1 MEHRRKRWGFALTEI
16 FMSLLIVISAVIL
29 VLDWKH
35 YEYFFIIA
43 FAAAALLFLARGIR
57 TIGEDKSHLAGGILY
72 LIGATF
78 MVSFLT
84 ASIYYFG
91 RQSVKQK
98 LLELLQSTEGFLS
111 GQELSDH
118 LNVSRTAVWK
128 VMKSLEEDGYE
139 IEAVRNKG
147 YSLKKEP
154 DILTKESCASRI
166 NTKWLGKNLMV
177 YDVTDSTNTRLKLA
191 GEQGAPNGSVAVANA
206 QEAGKGRLGR
216 HWETPKGSALAF
228 SLLLRPQIQPEN
240 ASMLTLVAALA
251 VSRAIDEY
259 ASIKTQIKWPN
270 DIVYQG
276 KKLCGILTEM
286 SADMDQI
293 HYVIVGIGINVQM
306 TDFPKEIQNTAT
318 SLKLV
323 TGKTLLRNELLA
335 KVLEEFEVLY
345 EQFVS
350 AESLKNLKAEYES
363 RLANK
368 DNRVNVLAPSGA
380 WQGICLGI
388 KEDGALLVQRE
399 DGKVEEVIAGEVS
412 VRGIYGYV

>member
-1 MEHRRKRWGFALTEI
+1 MKAEI
-16 FMSLLIVISAVIL
+16 L
-29 VLDWKH
+29 
-35 YEYFFIIA
+35 
-43 FAAAALLFLARGIR
+43 
-57 TIGEDKSHLAGGILY
+57 
-72 LIGATF
+72 
-78 MVSFLT
+78 
-84 ASIYYFG
+84 
-91 RQSVKQK
+91 K
-98 LLELLQSTEGFLS
+98 LLREADGYVS
-111 GQELSDH
+111 GQQLCEKFG
-118 LNVSRTAVWK
+118 VSRTAVWK
-128 VMKSLEEDGYE
+128 VIRQLQEEGYQV
-139 IEAVRNKG
+139 EAVRNKG
-147 YSLKKEP
+147 YHIVDSP
-154 DILTKESCASRI
+154 DVMTKEELDS
-166 NTKWLGKNLMV
+166 LMDTQWAGRNIV
-177 YDVTDSTNTRLKLA
+177 YYDSVDSTNLRIKQM
-191 GEQGAPNGSVAVANA
+191 GDEGALEGTLAVADK
-206 QEAGKGRLGR
+206 QTAGRGRRGR
-216 HWETPKGSALAF
+216 SWDSPSGSSIYM
-228 SLLLRPQIQPEN
+228 SLLLRPEIEPDQAP
-240 ASMLTLVAALA
+240 MLTLVMALSVA
-251 VSRAIDEY
+251 EGIMDCGDSCGNPDV
-259 ASIKTQIKWPN
+259 KIKWPN

>member
-1 MEHRRKRWGFALTEI
+1 MKAEI
-16 FMSLLIVISAVIL
+16 L
-29 VLDWKH
+29 
-35 YEYFFIIA
+35 
-43 FAAAALLFLARGIR
+43 
-57 TIGEDKSHLAGGILY
+57 
-72 LIGATF
+72 
-78 MVSFLT
+78 
-84 ASIYYFG
+84 
-91 RQSVKQK
+91 K
-98 LLELLQSTEGFLS
+98 LLREADGYVS
-111 GQELSDH
+111 GQQLCEKFG
-118 LNVSRTAVWK
+118 VSRTAVWK
-128 VMKSLEEDGYE
+128 VIRQLQEEGYQV
-139 IEAVRNKG
+139 EAVRNKG
-147 YSLKKEP
+147 YHIVDSP
-154 DILTKESCASRI
+154 DVMTKEELDS
-166 NTKWLGKNLMV
+166 LMDTQWAGRNIV
-177 YDVTDSTNTRLKLA
+177 YYDSVDSTNLRIKQM
-191 GEQGAPNGSVAVANA
+191 GDEGAPEGTLAVADK
-206 QEAGKGRLGR
+206 QTAGRGRRGR
-216 HWETPKGSALAF
+216 SWDSPSGSSIYM
-228 SLLLRPQIQPEN
+228 SLLLRPKIEPDQAP
-240 ASMLTLVAALA
+240 MLTLVMALSVA
-251 VSRAIDEY
+251 EGIMDCGDSCGNPDV
-259 ASIKTQIKWPN
+259 KIKWPN

>member
-1 MEHRRKRWGFALTEI
+1 MK
-16 FMSLLIVISAVIL
+16 SKIL
-29 VLDWKH
+29 NRL
-35 YEYFFIIA
+35 
-43 FAAAALLFLARGIR
+43 RGA
-57 TIGEDKSHLAGGILY
+57 EE
-72 LIGATF
+72 F
-78 MVSFLT
+78 V
-84 ASIYYFG
+84 
-91 RQSVKQK
+91 
-98 LLELLQSTEGFLS
+98 S
-111 GQELSDH
+111 GQQLCEEFG
-118 LNVSRTAVWK
+118 VSRTAVWK
-128 VMKSLEEDGYE
+128 AINQLKEEGYE
-139 IEAVRNKG
+139 IEAVHNKG
-147 YSLKKEP
+147 YRLLGCP
-154 DILTKESCASRI
+154 DIISAEEVKSRLH
-166 NTKWLGKNLMV
+166 TDWAGCEVRYFDTL
-177 YDVTDSTNTRLKLA
+177 DSTNICAKRMA
-191 GEQGAPNGSVAVANA
+191 EEGAPNGTLVIADK
-206 QEAGKGRLGR
+206 QTAGRGRCGR
-216 HWETPKGSALAF
+216 VWETPKGTAIAMT
-228 SLLLRPQIQPEN
+228 LLMRPNLRPEK
-240 ASMLTLVAALA
+240 ASMLTLVMGMA
-251 VSRAIDEY
+251 VTRAVNELY
-259 ASIKTQIKWPN
+259 SLNCQIKWPN

-323 TGKTLLRNELLA
+323 TGKTLLRNKLLA

-368 DNRVNVLAPSGA
+368 DNCVNVLAPSGV

>member
-1 MEHRRKRWGFALTEI
+1 MYLLMLADGFE
-16 FMSLLIVISAVIL
+16 
-29 VLDWKH
+29 
-35 YEYFFIIA
+35 
-43 FAAAALLFLARGIR
+43 
-57 TIGEDKSHLAGGILY
+57 
-72 LIGATF
+72 
-78 MVSFLT
+78 
-84 ASIYYFG
+84 
-91 RQSVKQK
+91 
-98 LLELLQSTEGFLS
+98 
-111 GQELSDH
+111 
-118 LNVSRTAVWK
+118 
-128 VMKSLEEDGYE
+128 E
-139 IEAVRNKG
+139 IEAITFA
-147 YSLKKEP
+147 
-154 DILTKESCASRI
+154 DILRRAQIDVKTVSVTENKNVTGSHKISFCADLTCSEVDI
-166 NTKWLGKNLMV
+166 
-177 YDVTDSTNTRLKLA
+177 DSVD
-191 GEQGAPNGSVAVANA
+191 G
-206 QEAGKGRLGR
+206 
-216 HWETPKGSALAF
+216 
-228 SLLLRPQIQPEN
+228 
-240 ASMLTLVAALA
+240 AALPGGLPGA
-251 VSRAIDEY
+251 DNLEACE
-259 ASIKTQIKWPN
+259 
-270 DIVYQG
+270 
-276 KKLCGILTEM
+276 KLCGILTEM

>member
-1 MEHRRKRWGFALTEI
+1 MKAEI
-16 FMSLLIVISAVIL
+16 L
-29 VLDWKH
+29 
-35 YEYFFIIA
+35 
-43 FAAAALLFLARGIR
+43 
-57 TIGEDKSHLAGGILY
+57 
-72 LIGATF
+72 
-78 MVSFLT
+78 
-84 ASIYYFG
+84 
-91 RQSVKQK
+91 K
-98 LLELLQSTEGFLS
+98 LLREADGYVS
-111 GQELSDH
+111 GQQLCEKFG
-118 LNVSRTAVWK
+118 VSRTAVWK
-128 VMKSLEEDGYE
+128 VIRQLQEEGYQV
-139 IEAVRNKG
+139 EAVRNKG
-147 YSLKKEP
+147 YHIVDSP
-154 DILTKESCASRI
+154 DVMTKEELDS
-166 NTKWLGKNLMV
+166 LMDTQWAGRNIV
-177 YDVTDSTNTRLKLA
+177 YYDSVDSTNLRIKQM
-191 GEQGAPNGSVAVANA
+191 GDEGAPEGTLAVADK
-206 QEAGKGRLGR
+206 QTAGRGRRGR
-216 HWETPKGSALAF
+216 SWDSPSGSSIYM
-228 SLLLRPQIQPEN
+228 SLLLRPEIEPDQAP
-240 ASMLTLVAALA
+240 MLTLVMALSVA
-251 VSRAIDEY
+251 EGIMDCGDSCGNPDV
-259 ASIKTQIKWPN
+259 KIKWPN

>member
-1 MEHRRKRWGFALTEI
+1 MKAEI
-16 FMSLLIVISAVIL
+16 L
-29 VLDWKH
+29 
-35 YEYFFIIA
+35 
-43 FAAAALLFLARGIR
+43 
-57 TIGEDKSHLAGGILY
+57 
-72 LIGATF
+72 
-78 MVSFLT
+78 
-84 ASIYYFG
+84 
-91 RQSVKQK
+91 K
-98 LLELLQSTEGFLS
+98 LLREADGYVS
-111 GQELSDH
+111 GQQLCEKFGG
-118 LNVSRTAVWK
+118 SRTAVWK
-128 VMKSLEEDGYE
+128 VIRQLQEEGYQV
-139 IEAVRNKG
+139 EAVRNKG
-147 YSLKKEP
+147 YHIVDSP
-154 DILTKESCASRI
+154 DVMTKEELDS
-166 NTKWLGKNLMV
+166 LMDTQWAGRNIV
-177 YDVTDSTNTRLKLA
+177 YYDSVDSTNLRIKQM
-191 GEQGAPNGSVAVANA
+191 GDEGAPEGTLAVADK
-206 QEAGKGRLGR
+206 QTAGRGRRGR
-216 HWETPKGSALAF
+216 SWDSPSGSSIYM
-228 SLLLRPQIQPEN
+228 SLLLRPKIEPDQAP
-240 ASMLTLVAALA
+240 MLTLVMALSVA
-251 VSRAIDEY
+251 EGIMDCGDSCGNPDV
-259 ASIKTQIKWPN
+259 KIKWPN